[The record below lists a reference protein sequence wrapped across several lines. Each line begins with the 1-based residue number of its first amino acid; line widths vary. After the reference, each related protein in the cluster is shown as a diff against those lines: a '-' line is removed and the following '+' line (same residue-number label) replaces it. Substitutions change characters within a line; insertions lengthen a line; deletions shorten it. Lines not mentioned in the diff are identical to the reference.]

1 MGSSGTGNFSDYLN
15 FQGAIKG
22 MTGGVDSEDKCAL
35 AFSTL
40 IEDVDTCEY
49 YSKKGMLPG
58 VGTEVYVDFKVRL
71 VVKSNDGLIIG
82 YLPTKYNYLRNCIV
96 KGFNYTGVVSVASST
111 PINTVV
117 VDITPSAV

>member
-1 MGSSGTGNFSDYLN
+1 MGSSGTDNFSDYSN
-15 FQGAIKG
+15 YPRAIKG
-22 MTGGVDSEDKCAL
+22 VTGAVDSEDKCAI

-49 YSKKGMLPG
+49 YSKKGVLPG

-82 YLPTKYNYLRNCIV
+82 YLPTKYNYLRHCIV
-96 KGFNYTGVVSVASST
+96 KGFTYTGVVSNVSST